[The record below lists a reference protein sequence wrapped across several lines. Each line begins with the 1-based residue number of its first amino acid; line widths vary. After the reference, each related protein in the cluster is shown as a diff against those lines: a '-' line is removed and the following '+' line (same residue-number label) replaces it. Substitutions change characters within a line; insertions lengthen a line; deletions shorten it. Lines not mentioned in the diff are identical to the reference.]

1 MKILI
6 LGLTL
11 LGVTL
16 SAQDDRPFKAPSKE
30 QRADLEILVKCFHE
44 GAMVQIGSLEPELV
58 ERRIRKALFNQFSE
72 TAILDLRDTITE
84 TLAEDLGLS
93 SRQGPELVRGD
104 PLSAFVEDLREH
116 EERTLAEVLERK
128 SPDVSKW
135 LKYFSLGFSSLAFHH
150 GRLLKHDQEELSEFK
165 ALVEVRID
173 KEQARGC
180 TELAKYYAPRI
191 WRRFDLEGKLRQKA
205 LSEFQ
210 KRLEEGF
217 KTRLTPSVSHR
228 LWR

>member
-1 MKILI
+1 M
-6 LGLTL
+6 
-11 LGVTL
+11 
-16 SAQDDRPFKAPSKE
+16 
-30 QRADLEILVKCFHE
+30 
-44 GAMVQIGSLEPELV
+44 
-58 ERRIRKALFNQFSE
+58 
-72 TAILDLRDTITE
+72 
-84 TLAEDLGLS
+84 
-93 SRQGPELVRGD
+93 RGD

-217 KTRLTPSVSHR
+217 KTRLTARAGLATIARVKALVRPSVHAELKAESDEAKLAAEAQLEKLVVDGLRMGELLDKILADHR
-228 LWR
+228 AMIANPKEHRKVVRSR